1 MDNKIRIYFFPRDAS
16 RVRAIVFSRRLGIAA
31 LVAALPL
38 CLLGFWL
45 VFSGKM
51 RENPGRRMERAKL
64 ERETSA
70 LNQKTSQLQNEIGDL
85 RRNLDSLE
93 SVRIGVVISSGLEP
107 QKGEEEADGETQNA
121 RLGGLLRFTG
131 LSAGVPRAR
140 DVARPLAAVRVMSHF
155 MDSTL
160 FVLTRDADVAALLP
174 TASPVAGPVI
184 VTRGFGPARDPF
196 TGRKSL
202 HPGVDFSLPPGAPV
216 HAAGGGLVV
225 GAGNDP
231 VWGYYVRIRH
241 NEGAETFYAHL
252 EGLNVTAGRSVARGE
267 LLGWIGQSGAT
278 TGPHLHFEMRIR
290 GDRVDPMPFLLPTSR
305 TL

>member
-16 RVRAIVFSRRLGIAA
+16 RVRAIVFSRRLGFAA
-31 LVAALPL
+31 LLAALPV

-45 VFSGKM
+45 VFSGKL
-51 RENPGRRMERAKL
+51 RESPSRRAERAKL
-64 ERETSA
+64 ERETAA
-70 LNQKTSQLQNEIGDL
+70 LNEKTALLQDEIGQL

-107 QKGEEEADGETQNA
+107 QKDEEEEAETRRA
-121 RLGGLLRFTG
+121 GGLLRFTG
-131 LSAGVPRAR
+131 LSAGVARAR
-140 DVARPLAAVRVMSHF
+140 DVARPLAAVRSMSHF

-174 TASPVAGPVI
+174 TASPVAGPAI

-202 HPGVDFSLPPGAPV
+202 HSGVDYSLPPGSPV
-216 HAAGGGLVV
+216 HAAGGGTVSA
-225 GAGNDP
+225 AGNDP
-231 VWGYYVRIRH
+231 VWGYYVRVRH
-241 NEGAETFYAHL
+241 TDRAETFYAHL
-252 EGLNVTAGRSVARGE
+252 DGVNVTAGRAVARGQV
-267 LLGWIGQSGAT
+267 LGWVGQSGAT

-290 GDRVDPMPFLLPTSR
+290 GDRVDPLPFLLPGPRS
-305 TL
+305 L